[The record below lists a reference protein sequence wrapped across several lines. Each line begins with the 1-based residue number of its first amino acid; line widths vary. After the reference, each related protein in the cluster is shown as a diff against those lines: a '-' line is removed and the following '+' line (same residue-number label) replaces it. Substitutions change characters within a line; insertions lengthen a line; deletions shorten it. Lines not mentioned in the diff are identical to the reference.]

1 VTGQSSLQYD
11 LTQVPGFSLRLQEIL
26 CVDRSNPAPSKCAL
40 GPLTQTS
47 QEYYAAYQEIVA
59 GLPFEEMDK
68 AVNEIMSA
76 YERNASVFTLG
87 NGGSAAL
94 ASHFACDLG
103 KGTLIKHNTQKR
115 FRVISLVD
123 NVPLITAWAN
133 DQGFEHVF
141 AQQLENLL
149 VSGDLVFAIS
159 GSGNS
164 ANVLRA
170 LEAARRQ
177 GARTIGLAGFEGGKM
192 KRLCDVCIIV
202 PSDYM
207 QIIEDFQLSATHAIT
222 SVIRRKISDAVV
234 GQKMAATVMAD

>member
-1 VTGQSSLQYD
+1 
-11 LTQVPGFSLRLQEIL
+11 
-26 CVDRSNPAPSKCAL
+26 
-40 GPLTQTS
+40 
-47 QEYYAAYQEIVA
+47 VA
-59 GLPFEEMDK
+59 RLPFEEMDT

-76 YERNASVFTLG
+76 YERNATVFTLG

-123 NVPLITAWAN
+123 NVPLMTEWAN

-170 LEAARRQ
+170 LEAARRH
-177 GARTIGLAGFEGGKM
+177 GARTIGLTGFEGGKM
-192 KRLCDVCIIV
+192 KRLCDVCMIV